1 MPWTAPNPSPMCPA
15 CSRSVFPAEA
25 YMATDRRPFHKVCVK
40 CTICSKKLSPTSL
53 NEHSGQLF
61 CEACYTIKFMPKE
74 NKIPERVMMQ
84 VLPVGGTYTAIEE
97 EKRRAEQE
105 RLARERKEGAR
116 QNGGCP
122 ACSMLTGPDDFA
134 EVSGLRYHKACLCCT
149 ACSRPAEVDTP
160 MLLGPRENENVFG
173 DEQLDPYCNI
183 CFAKKFKMSVLNIA
197 DTVNI
202 IKGL

>member
-1 MPWTAPNPSPMCPA
+1 MGIPSPRSLKLVQVESKHKLQLQKFIVLTNMPWTATNPSPMCPA

-25 YMATDRRPFHKVCVK
+25 YM
-40 CTICSKKLSPTSL
+40 
-53 NEHSGQLF
+53 
-61 CEACYTIKFMPKE
+61 
-74 NKIPERVMMQ
+74 
-84 VLPVGGTYTAIEE
+84 
-97 EKRRAEQE
+97 
-105 RLARERKEGAR
+105 ARERKEGAR